1 MEELPLPNKHIPQRV
16 RRSFD
21 SAGEVRAARNTPIY
35 WWYQCLRASD
45 EYRICCEKSGHG
57 PLLPTYLD
65 FGDVFKD
72 DFSMWYMK
80 RGRKIFAETKPFK
93 KVIAF
98 ENRRE
103 LEEIQAKPDSL
114 VLQIPLNVR
123 KQTVMR
129 QIGRILKKAYEG
141 REIDIW
147 AQSTAKRQVIKSRVK
162 MKTVELLLKVH
173 EIRNANLTATNY
185 QIGLMAGIEL
195 DILARDTSGMV
206 YDDALER
213 RRMTFAVSRYLK
225 QAKQLIA
232 NAERGVFPSIKPLN
246 K

>member
-1 MEELPLPNKHIPQRV
+1 MDGESLPNKHVPQRI
-16 RRSFD
+16 RRTGD
-21 SAGEVRAARNTPIY
+21 RSAELRVARNSPIY

-45 EYRICCEKSGHG
+45 EYRICCENEGKGH
-57 PLLPTYLD
+57 LWSTYKD

-72 DFSMWYMK
+72 EFGLWYMK
-80 RGRKIFAETKPFK
+80 RGRKIFGETKPFK
-93 KVIAF
+93 KVVTF
-98 ENRRE
+98 ESNRE
-103 LEEIQAKPDSL
+103 LDLLQVKPDSL

-129 QIGRILKKAYEG
+129 QIGRILKQAYEG
-141 REIDIW
+141 RDIDIW
-147 AQSTAKRQVIKSRVK
+147 EQSTAKRQIIKSRVK

-173 EIRNANLTATNY
+173 EIRNANLTATNF
-185 QIGLMAGIEL
+185 QIGQMAGIEL
-195 DILARDTSGMV
+195 DILARDTEGTV

-232 NAERGVFPSIKPLN
+232 NAERGVFPCIKPVSN
-246 K
+246 